1 MDILTEESHADMIS
15 WCSHGKGFLIHKK
28 KHFAAEILPKYFKA
42 SLFTSF
48 TRKLNRWG
56 FSRIPRGHET
66 GAYYH
71 KLFRRDKPELCLQMT
86 SNSGNKYTTT
96 PSLQNQLLP
105 AVPGMMG
112 GPGMPH
118 GMPGMFPYMAPPM
131 AMSNLAPQQQQAMWH
146 QQMQSMMQ
154 IQQMQMMHMHQQ
166 QQMQQG
172 GPSGPSPAFG
182 AGFPQSGNSDNAI
195 LPKSGE
201 PAEIV
206 PRDEFTAVQDSPAAE
221 VHQLETV

>member
-1 MDILTEESHADMIS
+1 MEILSEESHVEMIS

-28 KHFAAEILPKYFKA
+28 KQFAAEVLPKYFKA

-71 KLFRRDKPELCLQMT
+71 KLFHRDKPELCLQMT
-86 SNSGNKYTTT
+86 SNSGNKYSTT

-112 GPGMPH
+112 SP
-118 GMPGMFPYMAPPM
+118 GMPGMFPYMAPHMAPPM
-131 AMSNLAPQQQQAMWH
+131 AMNNLAPQQQQAMWH

-166 QQMQQG
+166 QMQQG
-172 GPSGPSPAFG
+172 GPNPAFG

-195 LPKSGE
+195 LPKAGE
-201 PAEIV
+201 PADIV
-206 PRDEFTAVQDSPAAE
+206 PRDEFTEVHNSPAAE